1 MAGRNGSSP
10 VTPIARSRGRIVV
23 LLSGDA
29 RGTLPS
35 ELTARRDLVLREYTG
50 AHDSR
55 TPIESVD
62 VVFHV
67 ALADSGIAREVAAI
81 REQTKAP
88 IVLGLVGDHEGFID
102 ESLEAMLSDVLML
115 PQPPTVIA
123 FALRKVARG
132 RLSELA
138 KASRVIMV
146 SSTKGGT
153 GKTSLAVNLAVRLA
167 EARLRT
173 LLLDLDV
180 QFGDV
185 GIVLGLE
192 RPQRTLHDLA
202 AAATDLDAEKVR
214 GYVVKHVTGL
224 HVVPAPL
231 RPEEGEEIDASRVAT
246 ILQTVRGMYDAIVID
261 TAPLFDG
268 PMLTAL
274 DRSDHV
280 LLVSTP
286 DVPSMKNIRLAFQ
299 TLDLLGFPTDRV
311 SLVANRSGMPGGAS
325 AREIAE
331 TIGRSIR
338 YVLPED
344 ATVPA
349 SINSGVPAAIFKPKS
364 PYAAA
369 VNEIVAELMKDEEP
383 PPQQE
388 RERNDRKFSLLGIG
402 R

>member
-1 MAGRNGSSP
+1 
-10 VTPIARSRGRIVV
+10 VTPVARTRGRIVV
-23 LLSGDA
+23 LVSGDA

-50 AHDSR
+50 AHDNR

-67 ALADSGIAREVAAI
+67 CLADSGIPREIAAL
-81 REQTKAP
+81 REQTNAP
-88 IVLGLVGDHEGFID
+88 IVLGLVGDHEGFVD
-102 ESLEAMLSDVLML
+102 EALEAVLSDVLIL
-115 PQPPTVIA
+115 PQPPNVIA
-123 FALRKVARG
+123 FALRKAARG

-153 GKTSLAVNLAVRLA
+153 GKTSLSVNLAVGLA
-167 EARLRT
+167 EANLRT

-202 AAATDLDAEKVR
+202 AAAADLDAEKVR
-214 GYVVKHVTGL
+214 GYVTKHVSGL

-231 RPEEGEEIDASRVAT
+231 RPEEGEEIDAARIAS
-246 ILQTVRGMYDAIVID
+246 ILQTVRGMYDAIVVD

-299 TLDLLGFPTDRV
+299 TLELLGFPTDRV

-325 AREIAE
+325 TKEIAE

-344 ATVPA
+344 ATVPT
-349 SINSGVPAAIFKPKS
+349 SINSGVPATLFKPKS
-364 PYAAA
+364 PYASA
-369 VNEIVAELMKDEEP
+369 VNGIVADLLKDEP
-383 PPQQE
+383 PPTPE
-388 RERNDRKFSLLGIG
+388 RARDRKFSLLGLG